1 MGEYM
6 HIVPFHWY
14 IEIFYQD
21 HASGS
26 LLVEEAGGVITNSLG
41 EPLDFG
47 LGRTLGE
54 NFGIVASGKDIH
66 PKVIEAIKQAK
77 EEEAKESG
85 STATAAL

>member
-1 MGEYM
+1 MRT
-6 HIVPFHWY
+6 VPFRYYY
-14 IEIFYQD
+14 IEICYQD

-66 PKVIEAIKQAK
+66 LKVIEAIKQVK
-77 EEEAKESG
+77 EEEAKESS

>member
-1 MGEYM
+1 MRT
-6 HIVPFHWY
+6 VPFHQY

-41 EPLDFG
+41 GPLDFG

-66 PKVIEAIKQAK
+66 PKVIEAIKQVK
-77 EEEAKESG
+77 EEEAKESS
-85 STATAAL
+85 STATAGL